1 MKHALCLKLP
11 VFLLLTATT
20 TARAA
25 EFFVSPTGS
34 DGDPGTIERPFATVR
49 RRRTR
54 RPRGTRFGSA
64 EGRTS

>member
-11 VFLLLTATT
+11 VFLLLAATT

-34 DGDPGTIERPFATVR
+34 DGDPGTIEKPFATVQR
-49 RRRTR
+49 AQDAAAPGDTV
-54 RPRGTRFGSA
+54 
-64 EGRTS
+64 